1 MMSRDIS
8 KQIYSYIS
16 ELDDI
21 EEKKLTLKVDRGH
34 KYVDRRT
41 SVAIYFDVAFDQQSF
56 RFTLGLV
63 VRDVGGEILVST
75 TVLHSDVASP
85 FTAEAYAGLQ
95 AIRLGIS
102 MGFSI
107 LEIVG
112 DSRTVI
118 KKCQTTY
125 FDRSVIGA
133 LIRDIHSKKV
143 HFQEIGFH
151 FVPKTENTYTHILA
165 KEALKMGE
173 GHYLLGGVPGY
184 VRRALEKSWPRLPD

>member
-1 MMSRDIS
+1 MR
-8 KQIYSYIS
+8 KTVTIYFDSVLQQWSYIS
-16 ELDDI
+16 KLEGI

-41 SVAIYFDVAFDQQSF
+41 NVAIYFDAAFDQQSF
-56 RFTLGLV
+56 RSASRMV
-63 VRDVGGEILVST
+63 VQDVGGEILASK
-75 TVLHSDVASP
+75 TVLYSDVASP
-85 FTAEAYAGLQ
+85 FAVEAYAGLQ
-95 AIRLGIS
+95 AMRLGIS

-118 KKCQTTY
+118 KKCQTTD

-133 LIRDIHSKKV
+133 PIRDIHSKKV
-143 HFQEIGFH
+143 HFQEIEFH
-151 FVPKTENTYTHILA
+151 FIPKTENTYAYILA
-165 KEALKMGE
+165 KETLKNGE

-184 VRRALEKSWPRLPD
+184 VRRALEKS